1 MDPWAAAAQAVSTV
15 FDNSG
20 ILVSLENT
28 EKLQEYVFI
37 LNQREGWNVA
47 QCSLRQIA
55 LGSLS
60 QAGRGGYRLM
70 IQLGEIDR

>member
-37 LNQREGWNVA
+37 LILSVGAVGQRCRN
-47 QCSLRQIA
+47 
-55 LGSLS
+55 
-60 QAGRGGYRLM
+60 
-70 IQLGEIDR
+70 